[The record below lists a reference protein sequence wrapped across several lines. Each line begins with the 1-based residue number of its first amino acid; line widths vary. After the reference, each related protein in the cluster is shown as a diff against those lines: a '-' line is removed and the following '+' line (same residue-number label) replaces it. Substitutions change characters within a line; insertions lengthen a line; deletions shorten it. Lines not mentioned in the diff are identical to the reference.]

1 MPDLDDDLEDTLD
14 EDYLIAWIE
23 LNTSSSH
30 SGLLRAE
37 TVLELYEEETG
48 KEADYIEISRI
59 LASLYE
65 AKLHQG
71 ELCFR
76 AKIPNH

>member
-1 MPDLDDDLEDTLD
+1 MPRLGEDLEDTVDQDDL
-14 EDYLIAWIE
+14 YTWIE
-23 LNTSSSH
+23 KNTSVSRT
-30 SGLLRAE
+30 GLLRAE
-37 TVLELYEEETG
+37 TVLEVYQETTDR
-48 KEADYIEISRI
+48 EADYIEISRI

-65 AKLHQG
+65 AKLHNA

>member
-1 MPDLDDDLEDTLD
+1 MPNFDEDLVDTLD
-14 EDYLIAWIE
+14 SDDLVNWIE
-23 LNTSSSH
+23 KNTSASRK
-30 SGLLRAE
+30 GLLRAE
-37 TVLELYEEETG
+37 TVLEVYEEITD
-48 KEADYIEISRI
+48 KEADYISISRI

-65 AKLHQG
+65 AKLHNG

>member
-1 MPDLDDDLEDTLD
+1 MPNLEEDLEDTMDQDDL
-14 EDYLIAWIE
+14 YTWIE
-23 LNTSSSH
+23 KNTSSSQT
-30 SGLLRAE
+30 GLLRAE
-37 TVLELYEEETG
+37 TVLEVYEEETE

-65 AKLHQG
+65 AKLHNG